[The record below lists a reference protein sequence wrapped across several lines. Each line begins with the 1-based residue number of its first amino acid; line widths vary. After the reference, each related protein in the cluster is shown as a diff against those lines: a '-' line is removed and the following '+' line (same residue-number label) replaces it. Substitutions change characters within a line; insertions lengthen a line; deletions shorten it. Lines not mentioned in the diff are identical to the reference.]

1 MCLNIWIF
9 ANKQMNNLW
18 TGPQVAQ
25 IVGITYDTLDYWL
38 KSGLVKASIQGSK
51 SRERSYYSFSDIV
64 AIATIKTLRDS
75 GFSLQKLKKASEE
88 LWQKIGIRFEQGL
101 RGGVVVADRNQLLA
115 VLYTF
120 GEAVQI
126 MSLLQGGQLVL
137 PLDNIVSEIQ
147 QQVNLMSGGIDMDAQ
162 IEFPEKVNK

>member
-1 MCLNIWIF
+1 
-9 ANKQMNNLW
+9 
-18 TGPQVAQ
+18 
-25 IVGITYDTLDYWL
+25 
-38 KSGLVKASIQGSK
+38 
-51 SRERSYYSFSDIV
+51 
-64 AIATIKTLRDS
+64 
-75 GFSLQKLKKASEE
+75 LKKASEE